1 MTLIRKMAGA
11 GTLFAIAALVMGVFM
26 AQTAS
31 AQPANPMAVY
41 GITGQGDVA
50 ADDVIEV
57 FVGGTSVG
65 TANAVAGEGW
75 ILEIQNGT
83 DGSAVTFTINGVAAA
98 ETVNYAGFQSVEVTL
113 TEAAAP
119 APTPAPT
126 GNAGLM
132 GTTGTSMALI
142 LALGAFAAAMV
153 AGARTATRTR

>member
-50 ADDVIEV
+50 AGDVIEV
-57 FVGGTSVG
+57 YVDGTAVG
-65 TANAVAGEGW
+65 TATAAAGEGW

-83 DGSAVTFTINGVAAA
+83 DGAAVTFTINGVAAA

-113 TEAAAP
+113 TEAAAAP
-119 APTPAPT
+119 APAPT

-132 GTTGTSMALI
+132 GSTGTSMALI